1 MSSHRQIFK
10 STALIGGTQV
20 INMGIGIV
28 RTKALA
34 LMLGPAG
41 MGLAGLYMTATG
53 LIGSVTGLGLNA
65 SGVRQIAEATSTN
78 DEIRVARTIITLRRV
93 SLISGVFGMLLLL
106 ALAPTLSRT

>member
-34 LMLGPAG
+34 VLLGPAG
-41 MGLAGLYMTATG
+41 MGLAGL
-53 LIGSVTGLGLNA
+53 I
-65 SGVRQIAEATSTN
+65 
-78 DEIRVARTIITLRRV
+78 
-93 SLISGVFGMLLLL
+93 
-106 ALAPTLSRT
+106 

>member
-34 LMLGPAG
+34 MLLGPAG
-41 MGLAGLYMTATG
+41 IGLAGLYTSAVGIVGAM
-53 LIGSVTGLGLNA
+53 SGLGINA
-65 SGVRQIAEATSTN
+65 SGVRQIAEAS
-78 DEIRVARTIITLRRV
+78 DARMTPGLP
-93 SLISGVFGMLLLL
+93 
-106 ALAPTLSRT
+106 APS